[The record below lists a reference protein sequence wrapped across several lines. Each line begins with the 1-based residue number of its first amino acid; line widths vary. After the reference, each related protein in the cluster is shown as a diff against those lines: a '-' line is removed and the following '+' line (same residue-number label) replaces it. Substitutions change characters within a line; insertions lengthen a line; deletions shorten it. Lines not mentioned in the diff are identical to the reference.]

1 MRRRNPKQLSS
12 GGTVHLSLGV
22 RLYGR
27 RGAGSPTYSTMR
39 QGGGELA
46 RKRAARSRS
55 CVHGIALFENSLST
69 NAPHTQ
75 SSLPAKE
82 PAKGYGPHP
91 EEHRE
96 AMRLE
101 GWPQPVDSPP
111 SFETRAPD
119 SASALPGGRAPPDE
133 AGDLFH
139 YHESGRSR
147 TEAGAGMAGLRTLC
161 RFASCHPP

>member
-1 MRRRNPKQLSS
+1 LRTRPK
-12 GGTVHLSLGV
+12 T
-22 RLYGR
+22 
-27 RGAGSPTYSTMR
+27 
-39 QGGGELA
+39 
-46 RKRAARSRS
+46 RSEIAKL
-55 CVHGIALFENSLST
+55 CPWNALFENSLST

-82 PAKGYGPHP
+82 PAKSYGPHS

-119 SASALPGGRAPPDE
+119 SASALPGGRAPQNE
-133 AGDLFH
+133 VGTH
-139 YHESGRSR
+139 YC
-147 TEAGAGMAGLRTLC
+147 GASMAIFGMAQSLRK
-161 RFASCHPP
+161 R